1 MTRQLQ
7 HPRGSGSTAARAR
20 SVAAA
25 ILALCA
31 VAAPL
36 HAQAPSRF
44 SPRLQEDAP
53 RGPSLAFY
61 AGFASGQS
69 GSPGTAFGVQLELGR
84 AGPVRGLMG
93 FMASPAGG
101 GLEGGLVIQS
111 RREAAPWPYLA
122 MTGYLG
128 GFEAGENGLAL
139 HVGSDIG
146 RTRELAFRVEGRA
159 FLGDRAV
166 LAGLFGVAIR

>member
-1 MTRQLQ
+1 MTRKNR
-7 HPRGSGSTAARAR
+7 HPRWSGSRAARSTSIAAALLAL
-20 SVAAA
+20 VAAGA
-25 ILALCA
+25 S
-31 VAAPL
+31 L
-36 HAQAPSRF
+36 HAQAPSRV

-111 RREAAPWPYLA
+111 RREAGPWPYVA

-159 FLGDRAV
+159 FLGDKAV
-166 LAGLFGVAIR
+166 LAGLLGVAIR